1 MPTDQ
6 SLKPLEFADHL
17 LWPDGTIQVSP
28 EKVVDFTI
36 KLAPRDKVDKL
47 SVTAITPEIA
57 QFNQLSEHKLKVKTD
72 VDDVFPPE
80 WVLPERYKYLDLDEY
95 LFGLAERIEKD
106 SLYEKRVERLSH
118 EIWLFREEKLDDVLR
133 VLIYVVDTMKEKNVV
148 WGVGRGSSCSSYLLF
163 LLGLHDVDP
172 VKYNIEVTDF
182 IRQEK

>member
-1 MPTDQ
+1 MPTDK
-6 SLKPLEFADHL
+6 LKPLKLNDHL

-36 KLAPRDKVDKL
+36 KLAPRGKAQKL
-47 SVTAITPEIA
+47 SVTQVTPEIE
-57 QFNQLSEHKLKVKTD
+57 QYNRLSEHKLTIKTE

-95 LFGLAERIEKD
+95 LFGLAEKIEKD

-118 EIWLFREEKLDDVLR
+118 EIWLFKEEKLDDVLR
-133 VLIYVVDTMKEKNVV
+133 VLIYIVDTMKEKNVV
-148 WGVGRGSSCSSYLLF
+148 WGVGRGSSCSSYLLY
-163 LLGLHDVDP
+163 LLGLHEVDP
-172 VKYNIEVTDF
+172 VKYDIEVTDF